1 MRREPQLSLSLGL
14 LFPETEGGLQGY
26 NRTWHRV
33 QKARQQGQSRT
44 GTLRL
49 NCIMQTCTRNKIQPL
64 VASDCTSGL
73 GSGELILKIL
83 QVSLISSE
91 NHFSKWPMFKKIKK
105 KKVTQSGITLRAQ
118 EKNIYILMVL
128 RPYRNCHDYRTLGLY
143 CFTYYVWDVMSW
155 RQNPLKTA
163 HKFCFFL

>member
-1 MRREPQLSLSLGL
+1 MKDVGEKRTSVVIKPRPPLPRNWRWFTGIH
-14 LFPETEGGLQGY
+14 
-26 NRTWHRV
+26 NRTWHSSA
-33 QKARQQGQSRT
+33 KARRQGQSRA

-49 NCIMQTCTRNKIQPL
+49 TCIMQTRTRNKIQPL

-83 QVSLISSE
+83 QVILISSE

-118 EKNIYILMVL
+118 GKNIYIFMVL
-128 RPYRNCHDYRTLGLY
+128 RSYRNCHEYRILGLY
-143 CFTYYVWDVMSW
+143 YVLHIMYGI
-155 RQNPLKTA
+155 
-163 HKFCFFL
+163 